1 MATKNQMYGKAISA
15 DSGMSLH
22 IRRTALSL
30 AIAAALP
37 GAVMIP
43 TNAAAQDDGTI
54 EEIVSIGIRTSVLNS
69 VESKRLADTISDV
82 VDAGALGNLPDQS
95 IADALGRVPGVTTVR
110 DSGQSSQLNIR
121 GMDGD
126 FVQTTL
132 NGREQASTAGY
143 SANTR
148 WMSFDQYPAE
158 LINQAAVYKSPKA
171 SQLEGGVAGIVE
183 LKTANPLDAPQQHN
197 FVANLR
203 LSQNDAADE
212 FGGDESGSRVTAS
225 YQGKFVDD
233 TLGVALGY
241 SFLDQPN
248 AFIMGRAGADDTDSI
263 GFSGDGTAGNE
274 YMPRAFQWQAGTGS
288 DERTGVVAALN
299 WEPSD
304 SFKARFDYFQSE
316 FDRND
321 QRTGITASG
330 FREGAAA
337 NTIVSNPVI
346 ENGVITSATIA
357 AVNQNIASGGRDHP
371 YFEARTE
378 DQSTVAD
385 STTYGL
391 NLEWYPTDSSTLSFD
406 IYQSEGDKTRE
417 DRIATM
423 HAYQLDFNGAGTFQE
438 VPGQSMTYTLNGQ
451 GIPSATF
458 TNVAFDDPTVM
469 RLGRYERY
477 PHAYSDE
484 ISAFKVDFKQDV
496 EWGPVS
502 SIEVGVRISDREFTT
517 ERGTFQYGG
526 REGIFNDGINSWC
539 EANDTVAGSNPL
551 VCEPQSIADFVTIQS
566 LPGLPDHVAVTN
578 IDALGRSIFG
588 AGNDAGLDKWSDDW
602 TLINDNTLTEDT
614 EAFYLM
620 ANLDFTW
627 GSVPVR
633 GNLGVRYIES
643 DVKTAGLQNV
653 GGGLGTPITDDLGVT
668 NDYLLFNKYG
678 PDYSDT
684 LPSLNLAFELSD
696 NDILRFAA
704 AKVMSRPPVG
714 QMVQARGNWSG
725 SVITDP
731 TSPNFGLQEYNVWN
745 DGSPY
750 LDPFRASQA
759 DLSYEHYFEDSS
771 GAVSAA
777 VFWKD
782 IESLIEGPNQLFGVD
797 PASVGVTVPAGSFL
811 NIYQTYINNDRGGY
825 IRGIELAGTKTFDNL
840 SGIWSG
846 LGATASYSYTQSE
859 TEITGGQILGS
870 SNIQPL
876 PGLSENVWSA
886 TLFYDY
892 EAFSAHVNV
901 RYRDEF
907 IQRIPTPQGQQPSW
921 SQDYTTVDAQVSYA
935 WENGLSVVVSGN
947 NLTDEAAIIEYGV
960 SGLLGEYRSFGRQYY
975 FGLNYRY

>member
-1 MATKNQMYGKAISA
+1 MVQKKRQSAQTPSFNDASRLNIKRTAIS
-15 DSGMSLH
+15 
-22 IRRTALSL
+22 L
-30 AIAAALP
+30 AVAAALP
-37 GAVMIP
+37 SAVM
-43 TNAAAQDDGTI
+43 AQDSNNEDEYI
-54 EEIVSIGIRTSVLNS
+54 EEIVSIGIRTSILDS
-69 VESKRLADTISDV
+69 VNSKRTSDVISDV
-82 VDAGALGNLPDQS
+82 VDAGALGNLPDVS

-158 LINQAAVYKSPKA
+158 LINQAAVYKSPMA

-183 LKTANPLDAPQQHN
+183 LKTVNPLDAPKQHN
-197 FVANLR
+197 FVLNAR
-203 LSQNDAADE
+203 LSQNDAADD

-225 YQGKFVDD
+225 YQGKFADD

-241 SFLDQPN
+241 SYLDQPN

-263 GFSGDGTAGNE
+263 GFSGDGSAGNE
-274 YMPRAFQWQAGTGS
+274 YLPRAFQWQAGTGT
-288 DERTGVVAALN
+288 DERTGIVAAIN
-299 WEPSD
+299 WEPTD
-304 SFKARFDYFQSE
+304 NFKARLDFFDSE

-337 NTIVSNPVI
+337 NRIVSGEVV
-346 ENGVITSATIA
+346 ENGVITSATIS
-357 AVNQNIASGGRDHP
+357 AVDQNIASGGRDHP

-378 DQSTVAD
+378 DQTTVAD

-391 NLEWYPTDSSTLSFD
+391 NLEWYPTDSSTLTFD
-406 IYQSEGDKTRE
+406 IYKSEGEKTRE

-423 HAYQLDFNGAGTFQE
+423 HAYEFGQDGAGTFQE
-438 VPGQSMTYTLNGQ
+438 VPGQAITYTLNGQ
-451 GIPSATF
+451 GVPSATF

-469 RLGRYERY
+469 HLGRYERY
-477 PHAYSDE
+477 PHVYTDE
-484 ISAFKVDFKQDV
+484 IEAWKLDFKQDV
-496 EWGPVS
+496 EWGPIS
-502 SIEVGVRISDREFTT
+502 SIEVGIRMSDRTFTT
-517 ERGTFQYGG
+517 DRGTFQYGG
-526 REGIFNDGINSWC
+526 REGIFNTGDASWC

-551 VCEPQSIADFVTIQS
+551 PCEPQSIDGFVKIQS
-566 LPGLPDHVAVTN
+566 LPGVPDHVAITD

-588 AGNDAGLDKWSDDW
+588 AGNDSGLDKWSDDW
-602 TLINDNTLTEDT
+602 TLINDNTLTEET

-620 ANLDFTW
+620 ANLDFEL
-627 GSVPVR
+627 GDIPVR
-633 GNLGVRYIES
+633 GNVGVRYVRS

-678 PDYSDT
+678 PEYNDT
-684 LPSLNLAFELSD
+684 LPALNLAFELTD

-725 SVITDP
+725 DTITDP
-731 TSPNFGLQEYNVWN
+731 NDPNFGLQQYNVWN
-745 DGSPY
+745 DGDPN
-750 LDPFRASQA
+750 LDPFRADQL
-759 DLSYEHYFEDSS
+759 DLSYEHYFEDG
-771 GAVSAA
+771 GAVSVA
-777 VFWKD
+777 VFYKD

-797 PASVGVTVPAGSFL
+797 PASVGVTVPDGQFL

-825 IRGIELAGTKTFDNL
+825 IRGYELAGTKTFDNL
-840 SGIWSG
+840 PGIWSG
-846 LGATASYSYTQSE
+846 LGATASYSHTESE
-859 TEITGGQILGS
+859 TEITGGDILGS
-870 SNIQPL
+870 GNIQPL
-876 PGLSENVWSA
+876 PGLSENVWS
-886 TLFYDY
+886 TTVFYDY
-892 EAFSAHVNV
+892 DAFSAHVNV

-935 WENGLSVVVSGN
+935 FDNGLSVVLSGN
-947 NLTDEAAIIEYGV
+947 NLTDEPAIIEYGV
-960 SGLLGEYRSFGRQYY
+960 PGLLGEYRIFGRQYY
-975 FGLNYRY
+975 LGVNYQY